1 MENWKEIEG
10 TNGKY
15 FVSDQGNIKKLGGK
29 QFKRNGENLKLCE
42 INSGYLIAKMYVNHK
57 HIQRTVYRLVAEA
70 FLGKRDGLDVNHKNG
85 NKQDNRLENLEWC
98 TRSQNMEHCLKHGLR
113 KDIKKVMAIKNG
125 VCVAKADFSRE
136 LAEKLSDYFPNTK
149 TETVARKIRMIRD
162 TGKVYNGFQFV
173 SF

>member
-10 TNGKY
+10 TNGIY
-15 FVSDQGNIKKLGGK
+15 YVSDLGNVKKVGGK
-29 QFKRNGENLKLCE
+29 QFKYNGTNLKLCK

-57 HIQRTVYRLVAEA
+57 HIQRAVHRLVAET
-70 FLGKRDGLDVNHKNG
+70 FLGKCEGLDVNHKNG

-98 TRSQNMEHCLKHGLR
+98 SRKENMEHCSRNGLR

-125 VCVAKADFSRE
+125 VCIAKADFSRE
-136 LAEKLSDYFPNTK
+136 LAEKLSDYFPDTQI
-149 TETVARKIRMIRD
+149 ETVARKIRMIRD
-162 TGKVYNGFQFV
+162 TGKTYNNFQFI